1 MRFRDLGLL
10 PQTEAAEIEGGEK
23 GLGYKPSLEISG
35 GLRETFHKARE
46 KHHYCGG
53 ATS

>member
-1 MRFRDLGLL
+1 MPFRNLGVLL
-10 PQTEAAEIEGGEK
+10 EAEAAEIEGGEK
-23 GLGYKPSLEISG
+23 GLGFKPPLEISG
-35 GLRETFHKARE
+35 RLRETFHKARE